1 MDRQDSKTTETSKV
15 GRRFS
20 TPTTEAY
27 MSDIDSLVDGRAT
40 RRAWTGGAAGFAV
53 SAAAAFALAFGVPA
67 AELTRNGTMKMD
79 EPMSGE
85 MKKEGAKKRDVKQHA
100 EKWDPKM
107 KAMMEKEEK
116 AMRKGSAQK

>member
-1 MDRQDSKTTETSKV
+1 
-15 GRRFS
+15 
-20 TPTTEAY
+20 
-27 MSDIDSLVDGRAT
+27 MSDIDSLVDRRVT
-40 RRAWTGGAAGFAV
+40 RRAWTGGAAGCAAAV
-53 SAAAAFALAFGVPA
+53 VAAFAVAFGAPA

-107 KAMMEKEEK
+107 KAMMDKEEK
-116 AMRKGSAQK
+116 SMRQGSAQK